1 MEQFGY
7 FNFSLYLVIF
17 RAEQKKHI
25 FKLLFISERGKTKT
39 FTIAFTFP
47 IPLLHWGLIMTGTQ
61 LSKNCLKTTTGDH
74 IRIIMI
80 LMFIIV
86 ITKNIRNCFKVCAA
100 DDQKLENE
108 TAANFSSRKMG
119 PKIIKQEKSKCF
131 RIRIPFHISHICCS
145 KNRLAG
151 GH

>member
-1 MEQFGY
+1 MGGGTFIDTITINIAIIVVIVAGMKKVRALL
-7 FNFSLYLVIF
+7 LYQNEG
-17 RAEQKKHI
+17 R
-25 FKLLFISERGKTKT
+25 

-47 IPLLHWGLIMTGTQ
+47 SHYCTGVLIMTGTQ

-131 RIRIPFHISHICCS
+131 RIRIPFHKSHIRCS